1 MGSSDAELQGDSG
14 LECQQSAIQR
24 MAKFKLPRMQHVA
37 GKATAAS
44 IERIAENG
52 TAEVLDVN
60 ADLMRA
66 ACARTAFHQ
75 GDAARR
81 TEHAILRHRR
91 PAAADSANDHL
102 FSIHGMA
109 RDWRV
114 HDTTVPPRNA
124 GNQGQIYLVHFSPGK
139 LRGERAVS
147 GISLCHDKTTAGFLV
162 KAVDY
167 SGTLD
172 AADLR

>member
-1 MGSSDAELQGDSG
+1 
-14 LECQQSAIQR
+14 
-24 MAKFKLPRMQHVA
+24 MAKFEFPRMQHVA
-37 GKATAAS
+37 LKATATS
-44 IERIAENG
+44 IEWVAENG
-52 TAEVLDVN
+52 TAQMLEMN
-60 ADLMRA
+60 ADLVRA
-66 ACARTAFHQ
+66 ARTRPAFHE
-75 GDAARR
+75 GHSARR
-81 TEHAILRHRR
+81 TEHAIFCHRSP
-91 PAAADSANDHL
+91 PAADCANSHL
-102 FSIHGMA
+102 FTIHGMA

-114 HDTTVPPRNA
+114 HYTTAPPRNA

-147 GISLCHDKTTAGFLV
+147 GIILCHDKTTAGFLV